1 MSFNSY
7 KLCFYYQVW
16 HTNQLAAFE
25 ALKQLRSVYP
35 TDEVILVV
43 AGLKRENSD
52 EYDKNFTQIIKQ
64 HFNIT
69 KTDYLYIDDHPYMS
83 TTALRVPHTAVI
95 RDEYMKF
102 AHIWLDQFVS
112 LPSDDVDIIVN
123 GSDDWVPLR
132 PIPINFEI
140 DVCGRICEIYD
151 WMNGN
156 KLKKY
161 INIDTMCWIQHGH
174 YMNFQ
179 KLKKAYTEENK
190 KYIENAI
197 KNTYPPNI
205 PLFLD
210 YMHSLW
216 NSLVFE
222 KMINAHYI
230 TEISPSDHN
239 SSFDKENHNSL
250 HGSKALRNLPISQEM
265 VDLNIIPTYK

>member
-1 MSFNSY
+1 MSFNPY

-35 TDEVILVV
+35 TDEVILVI
-43 AGLKRENSD
+43 AGLKRENFD

-112 LPSDDVDIIVN
+112 LPSDDVDIIIN

-140 DVCGRICEIYD
+140 DVCGRICEVYD

-156 KLKKY
+156 ELKKY
-161 INIDTMCWIQHGH
+161 IR
-174 YMNFQ
+174 
-179 KLKKAYTEENK
+179 
-190 KYIENAI
+190 YIADRRLISLGMKGIFKVKRN
-197 KNTYPPNI
+197 
-205 PLFLD
+205 PLP
-210 YMHSLW
+210 W
-216 NSLVFE
+216 VE
-222 KMINAHYI
+222 TMINAPTH
-230 TEISPSDHN
+230 TN
-239 SSFDKENHNSL
+239 FFENRSTDY
-250 HGSKALRNLPISQEM
+250 SKGTLSGTWNDVWGKAA
-265 VDLNIIPTYK
+265 